1 MKKHLR
7 KQVLFLEQGTGVE
20 PMTKK
25 LCALKIQREIKP
37 LVKALVFFVET
48 AHLLD
53 VFIYIFC

>member
-1 MKKHLR
+1 M
-7 KQVLFLEQGTGVE
+7 EQGTGVE
-20 PMTKK
+20 PMMKK
-25 LCALKIQREIKP
+25 LCALKIQRKIKP